1 MALTRTQAHKV
12 NMAYS
17 RDTSPPPPVAPS
29 ARFDNH
35 DPHRGQLR
43 ASTSDGGSA
52 LGRGITSGG
61 IVQGAKVR
69 LTRGFV
75 DSRQA

>member
-1 MALTRTQAHKV
+1 MLNRTQAHRA
-12 NMAYS
+12 NMAFS
-17 RDTSPPPPVAPS
+17 RDTAPPPPVAPI

-35 DPHRGQLR
+35 DPHRGQHR
-43 ASTSDGGSA
+43 ATTGDGGSA

-61 IVQGAKVR
+61 IVEGATVR